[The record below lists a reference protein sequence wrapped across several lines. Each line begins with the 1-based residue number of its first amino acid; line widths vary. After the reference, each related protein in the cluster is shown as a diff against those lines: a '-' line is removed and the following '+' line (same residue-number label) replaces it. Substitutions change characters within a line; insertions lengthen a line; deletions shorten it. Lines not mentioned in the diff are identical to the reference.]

1 MKLSRPLSVQTLF
14 APFVSGA
21 AKSATR
27 RAWNLQ
33 NVFFACRGAV
43 ILLIRRRRGVGI
55 GSFLKPNIISLC
67 DHVIKI
73 QISRSL
79 ATVCFCKE
87 WLLLSELC
95 PFPSAFLQLLRTFA
109 QQRRWTF
116 RLCLFWRVNGD
127 GQTRMRNQQLVTRRT
142 NQFPMINVNQIN
154 FRFQM
159 SF

>member
-33 NVFFACRGAV
+33 NVIFCISQREARGAV

-73 QISRSL
+73 QISKSL

-87 WLLLSELC
+87 
-95 PFPSAFLQLLRTFA
+95 
-109 QQRRWTF
+109 
-116 RLCLFWRVNGD
+116 
-127 GQTRMRNQQLVTRRT
+127 
-142 NQFPMINVNQIN
+142 
-154 FRFQM
+154 
-159 SF
+159 